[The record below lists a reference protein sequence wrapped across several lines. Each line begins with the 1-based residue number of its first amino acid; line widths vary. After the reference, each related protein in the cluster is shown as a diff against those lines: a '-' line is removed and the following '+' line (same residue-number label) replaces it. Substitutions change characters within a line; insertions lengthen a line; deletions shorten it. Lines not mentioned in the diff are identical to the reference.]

1 MDVDFAIIILH
12 KDDLYDAFYCI
23 QNDELDG
30 LPREEVVALEFVLG
44 YSCFTVARQMEAV
57 LQEKLHKPTE
67 ELRNEVAMAPLDTFA
82 KNLNLEMTHKSARSV
97 IKDYFKHQK
106 DIDERIRQNQSLK
119 QQKHSVHPLPFLQ
132 VGRRRGGLSLLS
144 NFQNGGLD
152 SFQREL
158 LGKR

>member
-67 ELRNEVAMAPLDTFA
+67 ELRNEVAMAL
-82 KNLNLEMTHKSARSV
+82 L
-97 IKDYFKHQK
+97 
-106 DIDERIRQNQSLK
+106 LK
-119 QQKHSVHPLPFLQ
+119 I
-132 VGRRRGGLSLLS
+132 
-144 NFQNGGLD
+144 
-152 SFQREL
+152 
-158 LGKR
+158 